1 MPQRRKVEDHL
12 RSVWDEWSIPHDYG
26 LWHEHK
32 EPDVIAKAGE
42 AVGMTAPHE
51 PAPEPPRS
59 LGEIPYYP
67 PQNNTTFVHTDAAP
81 HSPPHSPPPRSRA
94 PSRAKSAAGAT
105 VSHAL
110 SPHRSLNS
118 KLPARAME
126 VPQAY
131 PNTPPTLQQQ
141 RSAARA
147 ATPAARAGTPLWR
160 KGARAIG
167 GVLSGAV
174 VAAKH
179 VGGAVGSVGGAALHA
194 VKYVGGAVGGAI
206 HKSSGEAAAEALPP
220 GVSRDKRGNLR
231 ENGKFM
237 NKTRA
242 DEMRLSYHLSPAKNV

>member
-1 MPQRRKVEDHL
+1 
-12 RSVWDEWSIPHDYG
+12 
-26 LWHEHK
+26 
-32 EPDVIAKAGE
+32 
-42 AVGMTAPHE
+42 
-51 PAPEPPRS
+51 
-59 LGEIPYYP
+59 
-67 PQNNTTFVHTDAAP
+67 
-81 HSPPHSPPPRSRA
+81 
-94 PSRAKSAAGAT
+94 
-105 VSHAL
+105 
-110 SPHRSLNS
+110 
-118 KLPARAME
+118 ME

-131 PNTPPTLQQQ
+131 PKTPPTLQQQ
-141 RSAARA
+141 RS

-194 VKYVGGAVGGAI
+194 VKYVGGAVGDAI

-231 ENGKFM
+231 ENGHPMK
-237 NKTRA
+237 KARA